1 MKIQFYLRNLITQII
16 LGYGIIDPLWFQ
28 IDLIATI
35 ILFLIIIYI
44 FKVNYLTVF
53 YFLMIIIYF
62 VEYSK
67 FHEKLFKYFKRHPTF
82 TIIRTIMVFPFAVIG
97 FTFGAFNIIN
107 KIKNFRFQA
116 FIFSIIIFILVDYF
130 IVFKNLGDYNG
141 IDLNILSI
149 CLIFVFSSLPLE
161 KI

>member
-1 MKIQFYLRNLITQII
+1 MANYCIFN
-16 LGYGIIDPLWFQ
+16 FQ

-35 ILFLIIIYI
+35 ILFLIIRYI

-53 YFLMIIIYF
+53 YFLMIINYF

-116 FIFSIIIFILVDYF
+116 FIIKYDNLDFFVIFSPINDII
-130 IVFKNLGDYNG
+130 
-141 IDLNILSI
+141 
-149 CLIFVFSSLPLE
+149 
-161 KI
+161 